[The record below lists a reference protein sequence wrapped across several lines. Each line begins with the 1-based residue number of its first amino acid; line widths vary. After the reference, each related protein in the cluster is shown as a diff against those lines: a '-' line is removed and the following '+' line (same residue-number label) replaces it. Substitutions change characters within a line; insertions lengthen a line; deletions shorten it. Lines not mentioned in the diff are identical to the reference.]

1 MAASALGD
9 SLLIPVDIGNELNKH
24 PLLPNIELHTKVQ
37 LKMKECMKE
46 KEFHINLIKGK
57 KKVSN
62 KLTKGVI
69 VRSSHPGM
77 FLVKDVL
84 KICSKL
90 TGEHPCRSVISIKLL
105 PTLMKSHLSMSVLL
119 LITWLSEICLT
130 SLIAL
135 V

>member
-1 MAASALGD
+1 MAASALRD
-9 SLLIPVDIGNELNKH
+9 SLVIPVDIGNELNKH

-37 LKMKECMKE
+37 MKMKECMKE
-46 KEFHINLIKGK
+46 KEFNINLIKGK
-57 KKVSN
+57 KKVTN

-69 VRSSHPGM
+69 VRSSHPGV

-90 TGEHPCRSVISIKLL
+90 IGEHP
-105 PTLMKSHLSMSVLL
+105 
-119 LITWLSEICLT
+119 SE
-130 SLIAL
+130 

>member
-9 SLLIPVDIGNELNKH
+9 SLLIPFDIGNELNKH

-57 KKVSN
+57 KKVTN

-90 TGEHPCRSVISIKLL
+90 TNQAHNSSVVIADSK
-105 PTLMKSHLSMSVLL
+105 HLFA
-119 LITWLSEICLT
+119 CL
-130 SLIAL
+130 
-135 V
+135 VN